1 MAHSEQIISQ
11 IKIPNAETP
20 YDVCDK
26 EAIHIGDEITIDE
39 INEICGQT
47 IEIATLDEV
56 TF

>member
-1 MAHSEQIISQ
+1 MAHSEQIISR
-11 IKIPNAETP
+11 IKIPNVENP

-26 EAIHIGDEITIDE
+26 EAIHVGDEITIDE